1 MLADKVA
8 EKLGDDIYNRT
19 EKIQGDLIEA
29 FSEQTDELSKK
40 VDKKKSSKK
49 PAFIVMIAIGE
60 KKKKKTNKK
69 G

>member
-1 MLADKVA
+1 M
-8 EKLGDDIYNRT
+8 T
-19 EKIQGDLIEA
+19 
-29 FSEQTDELSKK
+29 KK
-40 VDKKKSSKK
+40 VVNKKPSKK